1 MRNNLAIG
9 LLFCLLVV
17 WIPVGYGIALVMRG
31 IEIVGRIRRGPQI
44 QDLDY
49 AGLRDDGGVLYCDG
63 LEDAFIG
70 FASRFHDGP
79 LAAYDQDIIIKRLM
93 EDGMDEDEAFEFFTF
108 NIEGAWVGDR
118 TPVFVTLPEGR

>member
-1 MRNNLAIG
+1 MG
-9 LLFCLLVV
+9 
-17 WIPVGYGIALVMRG
+17 G
-31 IEIVGRIRRGPQI
+31 IELVGRIRRGPEI
-44 QDLDY
+44 NLDY
-49 AGLRDDGGVLYCDG
+49 AGLHDDGGVLYCDG

-118 TPVFVTLPEGR
+118 TPVFVTLTEGR

>member
-17 WIPVGYGIALVMRG
+17 WIPVGYVIALVMRG
-31 IEIVGRIRRGPQI
+31 IEIVGRIRRGPEI
-44 QDLDY
+44 NLDY
-49 AGLRDDGGVLYCDG
+49 AGLHDDGGVLYCDG

-118 TPVFVTLPEGR
+118 TPVFVTLTEGR

>member
-9 LLFCLLVV
+9 LLFCLLAV
-17 WIPVGYGIALVMRG
+17 WIPVGYVIALVMRG
-31 IEIVGRIRRGPQI
+31 IEIVGRIRRGPEI
-44 QDLDY
+44 NLDY
-49 AGLRDDGGVLYCDG
+49 AGLHDDGGVLYCDG

-118 TPVFVTLPEGR
+118 TPVFVTLTEGR